1 MRSHTKKSRSG
12 MFIDINI
19 VVDRAL
25 ELVESGEDT
34 TGVCLACG
42 EFQSGCEP
50 DARARECESCGA
62 SRGVFGAEEI
72 IMTHGGF

>member
-1 MRSHTKKSRSG
+1 

-25 ELVESGEDT
+25 ELLESGEDT

-42 EFQSGCEP
+42 ETQTGVEP
-50 DARARECESCGA
+50 DARGYECESCGA
-62 SRGVFGAEEI
+62 PRGVYGAEEI
-72 IMTHGGF
+72 IMTHGGY